1 MDDYENEKPDW
12 RELDRRRDK
21 SRFYGRTEKDEQKER
36 PKDRWQAGRVKQ
48 ALDKLFM
55 GKKGTVEHEKLYNK
69 IHNSYGSDR
78 FVPTV
83 RKYMEKYGL
92 PDDTSALLLILDTK
106 EQDIICNGIDKLR
119 EIYKDLSRR
128 QQEDVRRKLSILAMT
143 DKSVDIRNRAG
154 DVLEAIK
161 E

>member
-1 MDDYENEKPDW
+1 MSEYDDEKPDW
-12 RELDRRRDK
+12 RELDRRRDRSK
-21 SRFYGRTEKDEQKER
+21 FYGRTEKGEQKER

-83 RKYMEKYGL
+83 RKYIEKYGL
-92 PDDTSALLLILDTK
+92 PDDASALLLILDTK
-106 EQDIICNGIDKLR
+106 EQDIICDGIDKLH
-119 EIYKDLSRR
+119 EVYKDLSRR

-143 DKSVDIRNRAG
+143 DKSADVRNRAG